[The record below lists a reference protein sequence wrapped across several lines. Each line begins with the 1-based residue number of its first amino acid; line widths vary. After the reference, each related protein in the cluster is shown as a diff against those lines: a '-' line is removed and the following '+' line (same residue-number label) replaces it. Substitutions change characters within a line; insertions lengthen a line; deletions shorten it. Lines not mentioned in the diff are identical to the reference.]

1 MCIGGNDLHT
11 PLPPNDCHPRHRT
24 CRRRRRHLPTANCQL
39 PRKTYKH
46 QRAMTSPG
54 WVFGTVGL
62 ISPALGLTIYGLKQ
76 KSWTYLYVGAAL
88 FVSLF
93 AAADVEGEIDPRAK
107 VALHLTAGGAAALV
121 ARNNKKNACKELG
134 FDD

>member
-1 MCIGGNDLHT
+1 MVCASEGTTST
-11 PLPPNDCHPRHRT
+11 PHSRQM
-24 CRRRRRHLPTANCQL
+24 TAIPATAPVAAADATCQL

-76 KSWTYLYVGAAL
+76 KSWAYLYVGAAL